1 MDAFGA
7 DDEPAIAVVDGA
19 DYTLF
24 TGLNSA
30 GPPRPRVIIDL
41 SMADQIQLHYVDLG
55 VSRVTDLKSE
65 MSIGRTE
72 GNDLILNHPSVSR
85 KHAKL
90 EPRGNKWWIVDL
102 KSTNGV
108 KVNGSVV
115 SEAQVNAGDKIH
127 VGSVQLELKAL
138 PSVDFSAESMFDH
151 PSGTVIRRI
160 SDFNSEFGLDA
171 SVPRAPSEPGVKPV
185 PEVTRE
191 KIFQV
196 LVQVAKAMLE
206 SDNLDSLLETVM
218 EMIFKYFS
226 VERGLIILFDEQGN
240 PIPKLTKFLDDTDAR
255 DIPISRNILN
265 MVAEQQVAFMT
276 SNALE
281 DARLLGGKSI
291 AIHGIRSAMCVPLWN
306 RNRVIG
312 AVQVDSRIHVGR
324 FTEEDLDLLTALA
337 NFAAVAIERAQLN
350 EKIEQEQKIRSKME
364 RYHSPAVIDEIVK
377 GVVNIN
383 PEESEIRTAE
393 VSILFADIS
402 GFTTVSETKKPE
414 EIAEFLSH
422 FFSCAVESIFA
433 YGGTLD
439 KFIGDA
445 VMAFFGA
452 PIPQEDH
459 ADRAVLAGL
468 MLQRLVGEWNTE
480 RERQGLTTV
489 KIRVGINSGPAVV
502 GNVGTEKRVD
512 YTVLGSSVNIASR
525 LESGVAKPGQLVISK
540 NTLDRVIGS
549 FKTESLG
556 EFALKGLQQKM
567 PVYAVLGA
575 AADAPTRET
584 VSATTN

>member
-1 MDAFGA
+1 
-7 DDEPAIAVVDGA
+7 
-19 DYTLF
+19 
-24 TGLNSA
+24 
-30 GPPRPRVIIDL
+30 
-41 SMADQIQLHYVDLG
+41 MADQLQIHYVDLG
-55 VSRVTDLKSE
+55 VPRVTDLKAELSV
-65 MSIGRTE
+65 GRTE

-85 KHAKL
+85 KHARF
-90 EPRGNKWWIVDL
+90 EQRTNRFFVVDL

-108 KVNGSVV
+108 KVNGTPVT
-115 SEAQVNAGDKIH
+115 EAPVNAGDKILI
-127 VGSVQLELKAL
+127 GSVQLEVKAA
-138 PSVDFSAESMFDH
+138 PSVDFSAESMFDN

-160 SDFNSEFGLDA
+160 SDFNSEFGLDPEA
-171 SVPRAPSEPGVKPV
+171 AVQRKPSEAGNKAV

-206 SDNLDSLLETVM
+206 KEDLNSLLETVM
-218 EMIFKYFS
+218 EMIFRHLP
-226 VERGLIILFDEQGN
+226 VERGLIILFDAQGN
-240 PIPKLTKFLDDTDAR
+240 PIPKLTKFLDDSDAQE
-255 DIPISRNILN
+255 IPISRTILK
-265 MVAEQQVAFMT
+265 MVAEQQVALMT

-324 FTEEDLDLLTALA
+324 FTEEDLDLITALA

-350 EKIEQEQKIRSKME
+350 EKIEHEQKIRSKME
-364 RYHSPAVIDEIVK
+364 RYHSPAVVDEIVR
-377 GVVNIN
+377 GVIATD
-383 PEESEIRTAE
+383 ETEIRNAE

-414 EIAEFLSH
+414 EVAEFLSH
-422 FFSCAVESIFA
+422 FFSFAVESIFT

-452 PIPQEDH
+452 PIPQDDH

-468 MLQRLVGEWNTE
+468 MLQKLVTDWNAE
-480 RERQGLTTV
+480 REAQGHAPV
-489 KIRVGINSGPAVV
+489 RIRVGINSGPAVV

-512 YTVLGSSVNIASR
+512 YTVLGSAVNIASR
-525 LESGVAKPGQLVISK
+525 LESGVAKPGQLVISQ
-540 NTLDRVIGS
+540 NTLDRVVGS
-549 FKTESLG
+549 FKTQSLG

-567 PVYAVLGA
+567 PVYAVEGTASQPVTSQTL
-575 AADAPTRET
+575 
-584 VSATTN
+584 SATTN

>member
-1 MDAFGA
+1 MTDHLQ
-7 DDEPAIAVVDGA
+7 V
-19 DYTLF
+19 
-24 TGLNSA
+24 
-30 GPPRPRVIIDL
+30 
-41 SMADQIQLHYVDLG
+41 HYVDLG
-55 VSRVTDLKSE
+55 VQRVTDLQSE

-90 EPRGNKWWIVDL
+90 EPRNNRWWVVDL

-108 KVNGSVV
+108 KLNGNLVT
-115 SEAQVNAGDKIH
+115 EAQVNAGDILH
-127 VGSVQLELKAL
+127 IGSVQLDVKAL
-138 PSVDFSAESMFDH
+138 PSVNFTGDSMFE

-160 SDFNSEFGLDA
+160 SDFNSEFGLDMA
-171 SVPRAPSEPGVKPV
+171 EAAQVSRMPSEPGVKPT
-185 PEVTRE
+185 PGVTRE

-196 LVQVAKAMLE
+196 LVQVAKAMLQSE
-206 SDNLDSLLETVM
+206 DLNSLLETVM
-218 EMIFKYFS
+218 DMIFKYLP
-226 VERGLIILFDEQGN
+226 VERGLIILFDEERN
-240 PIPKLTKFLDDTDAR
+240 PIPKLTKFLDDAETQ
-255 DIPISRNILN
+255 DIPISRTILN
-265 MVAEQQVAFMT
+265 MVAEQQVSLMT

-306 RNRVIG
+306 KQHVIG
-312 AVQVDSRIHVGR
+312 AVQVDSRIHIGR

-337 NFAAVAIERAQLN
+337 NFAAVAIERAQLS
-350 EKIEQEQKIRSKME
+350 EKIEQERKIRSKME

-377 GVVNIN
+377 GVVSTD
-383 PEESEIRTAE
+383 ETEIRNAE

-402 GFTTVSETKKPE
+402 GFTSVSETKKPE
-414 EIAEFLSH
+414 EVAEFLSH

-452 PIPQEDH
+452 PIPQDDH
-459 ADRAVLAGL
+459 ADRAILAAL
-468 MLQRLVGEWNTE
+468 MMQRLVGEWNAE
-480 RERQGLTTV
+480 REKAGLPV
-489 KIRVGINSGPAVV
+489 VRIRIGINSGPAVV

-525 LESGVAKPGQLVISK
+525 LESGVAKPGQIVISK
-540 NTLDRVIGS
+540 NTLERVVGS
-549 FKTESLG
+549 FVTESLG

-567 PVYAVLGA
+567 PVFSVS
-575 AADAPTRET
+575 APGDGKQISQRET
-584 VSATTN
+584 LHATSH

>member
-1 MDAFGA
+1 MT
-7 DDEPAIAVVDGA
+7 EHLQV
-19 DYTLF
+19 
-24 TGLNSA
+24 
-30 GPPRPRVIIDL
+30 
-41 SMADQIQLHYVDLG
+41 QYVDLG
-55 VSRVTDLKSE
+55 VQRVTDLQSE

-90 EPRGNKWWIVDL
+90 EPRDSRWWVVDL

-108 KVNGSVV
+108 KLNGNLVT
-115 SEAQVNAGDKIH
+115 EAQVNAGDILH
-127 VGSVQLELKAL
+127 IGSVQLDVKAL
-138 PSVDFSAESMFDH
+138 PAVNFTGDSMFE

-160 SDFNSEFGLDA
+160 SDFNSEFGLDMA
-171 SVPRAPSEPGVKPV
+171 EAAQVARMSSEPGVKPT
-185 PEVTRE
+185 PGVTRE

-196 LVQVAKAMLE
+196 LVQVAKAMLQSE
-206 SDNLDSLLETVM
+206 DLNSLLETVM
-218 EMIFKYFS
+218 DMIFKYLP
-226 VERGLIILFDEQGN
+226 VERGLIILFDEERN
-240 PIPKLTKFLDDTDAR
+240 PIPKLTKFMDDAETQ
-255 DIPISRNILN
+255 DIPISRTILN
-265 MVAEQQVAFMT
+265 MVAEQQVSLMT

-306 RNRVIG
+306 KNHVIG
-312 AVQVDSRIHVGR
+312 AVQVDSRIHIGR

-337 NFAAVAIERAQLN
+337 NFAAVAIERAQLS
-350 EKIEQEQKIRSKME
+350 EKIEQERKIRSKME

-377 GVVNIN
+377 GVISTD
-383 PEESEIRTAE
+383 ETEIRNAE

-402 GFTTVSETKKPE
+402 GFTSVSETKKPE
-414 EIAEFLSH
+414 EVAEFLSH

-452 PIPQEDH
+452 PIPQDDH
-459 ADRAVLAGL
+459 ADRAILAGL
-468 MLQRLVGEWNTE
+468 MMQRLVGEWNAE
-480 RERQGLTTV
+480 REKTGLPIV
-489 KIRVGINSGPAVV
+489 KIRIGINSGPAVV

-525 LESGVAKPGQLVISK
+525 LESGVAKPGQIVISK
-540 NTLDRVIGS
+540 NTLDRVVGS
-549 FKTESLG
+549 FVTESLG

-567 PVYAVLGA
+567 PVYSVSGPG
-575 AADAPTRET
+575 DGQQISQRET
-584 VSATTN
+584 LHSTSH

>member
-1 MDAFGA
+1 
-7 DDEPAIAVVDGA
+7 
-19 DYTLF
+19 
-24 TGLNSA
+24 
-30 GPPRPRVIIDL
+30 
-41 SMADQIQLHYVDLG
+41 MADQLQIHYVDLG
-55 VSRVTDLKSE
+55 VPRVLDLRGGL
-65 MSIGRTE
+65 SIGRTE

-85 KHAKL
+85 KHARF
-90 EPRGNKWWIVDL
+90 ESRDNTWWIVDL

-108 KVNGSVV
+108 KVNGNLITESGI
-115 SEAQVNAGDKIH
+115 APGDKIL
-127 VGSVQLELKAL
+127 VGSVQLDVKAM
-138 PSVDFSAESMFDH
+138 PSVDFSGDSMFDN

-160 SDFNSEFGLDA
+160 SDFNSEFGLDIQA
-171 SVPRAPSEPGVKPV
+171 LRDSGARVAPELGRAEGTP

-196 LVQVAKAMLE
+196 LVQVARALLE
-206 SDNLDSLLETVM
+206 SDDLNSLLNTVM
-218 EMIFKYFS
+218 DMIFKYLP
-226 VERGLIILFDEQGN
+226 VERGLIILFDEAGN
-240 PIPKLTKFLDDTDAR
+240 PVPKLTKFIEGAEQQ
-255 DIPISRNILN
+255 DIPISRTILK
-265 MVAEQQVAFMT
+265 MVAEQQVALMT

-306 RNRVIG
+306 RQRVIG
-312 AVQVDSRIHVGR
+312 AVQVDSPIHIGR

-337 NFAAVAIERAQLN
+337 NFAAVAIERAQLA
-350 EKIEQEQKIRSKME
+350 EKIEQERKIRSKME
-364 RYHSPAVIDEIVK
+364 RYHSPAVIDEIVR
-377 GVVNIN
+377 GVISVSTD
-383 PEESEIRTAE
+383 ETEIRAAD

-402 GFTTVSETKKPE
+402 GFTTVSETQKPE
-414 EIAEFLSH
+414 EVAEFLSH
-422 FFSCAVESIFA
+422 FFSHAVDSIFA

-468 MLQRLVGEWNTE
+468 MLHKLVGDWNAE
-480 RERQGLTTV
+480 RESQELPPVR
-489 KIRVGINSGPAVV
+489 IRVGINSGPAVV

-525 LESGVAKPGQLVISK
+525 LESGVAKPGQVVISQ
-540 NTLDRVIGS
+540 NTMDRIMGTFTTVP
-549 FKTESLG
+549 LG

-567 PVYAVLGA
+567 PVYQVTGSSSDKLVS
-575 AADAPTRET
+575 RET
-584 VSATTN
+584 LQATTTR